1 MKLRIV
7 TVTSRPANPW
17 LAEALESVRLTMP
30 ADAEHVVVHS
40 DGTPAAWNS
49 DLWAACA
56 GTEAVAIVDDDDRVT
71 RGALASCVHALESTG
86 VGLAFTDEDEIDECG
101 HHLRNGLRRSRY
113 LMDLAMHPRSIHH
126 LAVFRPALVPHAAL
140 DLAQRCG
147 RGLDWLMRAAAGLRG
162 GAVRVPMVGYQW
174 RRHGGQDS
182 SAGVGADAYA
192 AAMPALRQL
201 TRSWMRY
208 DGQIPEVNYAHQC

>member
-7 TVTSRPANPW
+7 TVTARPANPW
-17 LAEALESVRLTMP
+17 MVEALESVRATMP
-30 ADAEHVVVHS
+30 RDAEHLVVHS
-40 DGTPAAWNS
+40 DGTPARWNI
-49 DLWAACA
+49 DLWAACRDA
-56 GTEAVAIVDDDDRVT
+56 DAVAIVDDDDRVMP
-71 RGALASCVHALESTG
+71 GALTSCMHALESTG
-86 VGLAFTDEDEIDECG
+86 AGLAFTDEEEIDGRGER
-101 HHLRNGLRRSRY
+101 LRDGVRRSRC

-126 LAVFRPALVPHAAL
+126 LAVFRPALAPHAAL

-162 GAVRVPMVGYQW
+162 GAVRVPMIGYQW

-182 SAGVGADAYA
+182 SNGTDVYA